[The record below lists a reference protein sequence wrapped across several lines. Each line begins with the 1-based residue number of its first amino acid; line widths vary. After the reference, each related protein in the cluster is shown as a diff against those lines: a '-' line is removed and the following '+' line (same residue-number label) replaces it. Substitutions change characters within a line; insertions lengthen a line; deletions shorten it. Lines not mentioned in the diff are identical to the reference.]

1 MICGPVISF
10 LSLEA
15 AGFSETLLAV
25 YQTLRCP
32 FPEDCTVPVFVRLS
46 AYLLTEFMLGRR
58 AILIASYS
66 CHTFQLQKKNTI
78 SHLQVSVNTSRF
90 ISVFILFSNCVTYI
104 RIGVVLF
111 L

>member
-10 LSLEA
+10 LSFEA

-46 AYLLTEFMLGRR
+46 AHLLTEFMLGRR

-66 CHTFQLQKKNTI
+66 CHTFQLKKTTI

-104 RIGVVLF
+104 RIAAVLF